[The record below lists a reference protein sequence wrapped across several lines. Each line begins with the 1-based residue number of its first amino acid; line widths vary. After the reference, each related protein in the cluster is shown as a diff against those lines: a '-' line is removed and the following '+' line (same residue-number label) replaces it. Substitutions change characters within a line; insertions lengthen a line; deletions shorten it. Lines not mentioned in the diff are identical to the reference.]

1 MIDDRER
8 WEKPG
13 GEEPQNST
21 GRVSRKV
28 KDGMFRTLFKEDR
41 EGLLELYNALS
52 GTDYTDASDMEIV
65 TIENAVYIVMKNDL
79 AFIIAD
85 VLSMYEH
92 QSTVNGN
99 MPVRFL
105 IYLTEE
111 YQKFIS
117 RADKSIYGKIPI
129 GLPVPKCVVFADD

>member
-1 MIDDRER
+1 MSDNRKR
-8 WEKPG
+8 RKKQKEKKT
-13 GEEPQNST
+13 QDST

-41 EGLLELYNALS
+41 EGLLKLYNALS

-85 VLSMYEH
+85 VLSMST
-92 QSTVNGN
+92 QRQSSTV
-99 MPVRFL
+99 
-105 IYLTEE
+105 
-111 YQKFIS
+111 
-117 RADKSIYGKIPI
+117 
-129 GLPVPKCVVFADD
+129 